1 MRAALHPAAVD
12 GTAQCRLAILFDAHA
27 DRLYRLARRLTTSRE
42 DARDLVQ
49 ETFLRAAKSL
59 QSVPSGRTTEE
70 AWLVRV
76 LVNIQRDTWRKER
89 VRKHA
94 SLGEGAHDVN
104 VDDALDAKRRVWR
117 ALALLP
123 TRRRAIL
130 VMHELEGLSASEISG
145 LLGITAV
152 TVRWHVAVGRR
163 SLKRLLKGD
172 VNERRD

>member
-1 MRAALHPAAVD
+1 MAVYTGMRAALHPAAVD

-76 LVNIQRDTWRKER
+76 LVNIQRDTWRKE
-89 VRKHA
+89 
-94 SLGEGAHDVN
+94 LGEGAHDVN

>member
-1 MRAALHPAAVD
+1 M
-12 GTAQCRLAILFDAHA
+12 
-27 DRLYRLARRLTTSRE
+27 
-42 DARDLVQ
+42 
-49 ETFLRAAKSL
+49 
-59 QSVPSGRTTEE
+59 
-70 AWLVRV
+70 

-130 VMHELEGLSASEISG
+130 VME
-145 LLGITAV
+145 
-152 TVRWHVAVGRR
+152 
-163 SLKRLLKGD
+163 LKGL
-172 VNERRD
+172 VHQTGGMNYALAREATVEYSTGGQ